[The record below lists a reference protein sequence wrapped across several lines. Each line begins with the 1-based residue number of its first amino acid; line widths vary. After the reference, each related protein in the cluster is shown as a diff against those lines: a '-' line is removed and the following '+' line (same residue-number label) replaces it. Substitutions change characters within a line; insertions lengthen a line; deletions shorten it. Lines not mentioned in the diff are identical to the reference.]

1 MAAIMARE
9 IAQEA
14 RAFRRATGNEVGER
28 GRLSVQ
34 AFTAYLLANP
44 QRARVVAAA
53 NGLTV
58 SKRGRLS
65 AADAKAV
72 ASVLR

>member
-1 MAAIMARE
+1 MAAINSRQV
-9 IAQEA
+9 AQEA
-14 RAFRRATGNEVGER
+14 RAFMRATGTSVGER

-44 QRARVVAAA
+44 QRAREVAAA
-53 NGLTV
+53 NEISV

-65 AADAKAV
+65 QADAKTV
-72 ASVLR
+72 ASALR